1 MEKLLIN
8 LYVPVLLQDYD
19 LLVPQ
24 EVKIRKVMDLIADG
38 VAEISRQR
46 FQKSGNEVLM
56 REESVKPFHPEK
68 TLYDYDV
75 RDGERL
81 ILI

>member
-24 EVKIRKVMDLIADG
+24 EVKIRKVKDLIADG
-38 VAEISRQR
+38 VAEMSRQR

-56 REESVKPFHPEK
+56 REGAARPFHPEK
-68 TLYDYDV
+68 TLFDYDV

>member
-8 LYVPVLLQDYD
+8 LYVSVLLRDYD

-24 EVKIRKVMDLIADG
+24 EVKIQKVKDLIADG
-38 VAEISRQR
+38 VAEMSRER

-56 REESVKPFHPEK
+56 REGAAKPLHPEK